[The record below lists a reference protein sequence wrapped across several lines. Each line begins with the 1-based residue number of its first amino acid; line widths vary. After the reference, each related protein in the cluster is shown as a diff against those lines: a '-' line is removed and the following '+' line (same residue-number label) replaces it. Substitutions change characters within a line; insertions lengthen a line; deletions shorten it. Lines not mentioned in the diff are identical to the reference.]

1 MCVHHSISIISKVD
15 IVFQK
20 WREFKCSKHLKARD
34 MQNLFLENFRLHFKV
49 FYTRQVACARLN
61 ETVVSIIGGTF
72 PLSKVYIRLKR
83 LLSSYTWP

>member
-1 MCVHHSISIISKVD
+1 MCVHHSISIISKLKK
-15 IVFQK
+15 VFQK
-20 WREFKCSKHLKARD
+20 WTEFHCSKHPKAWN

-49 FYTRQVACARLN
+49 FCTRQAACVRLN

-72 PLSKVYIRLKR
+72 PLSKVYIRLKW